1 MILTASETLAE
12 REPHC
17 RFAVTAWSA
26 TSVQWPGPRRGTM
39 AAGAA
44 SVNRPSTPAATSRT
58 LSATLVVV
66 ESAERASVEVV
77 TFTVVTVVVGPVEAP
92 PAATGE
98 RGGEVVAVT
107 VPGGDVGAV
116 VVLVVGLVVLVVGL
130 VVVVVVVVGGSV
142 VLDVAEAPE
151 WFRPGAGGV
160 VGDVVRCSGRE
171 LRVKTST
178 RSNRG
183 LDHISSCE
191 PRSVNRRDAMV
202 IED

>member
-1 MILTASETLAE
+1 
-12 REPHC
+12 
-17 RFAVTAWSA
+17 
-26 TSVQWPGPRRGTM
+26 M

-77 TFTVVTVVVGPVEAP
+77 TFTVVTVVVGPVDAP

-116 VVLVVGLVVLVVGL
+116 VVLVVGLVVL